1 MDMNREKLLRQ
12 ATSGEDRLLLSR
24 LADKAVKAEGTSSVS
39 WSSFLD
45 PRQQNLVEAAFNSAW
60 SDSGMTMRFEGGY
73 EGAERNIAG
82 FMPDVEWDLE
92 DEAPLRLLA
101 LRKGG
106 AGFAGDLSH
115 RDYLGALMGLGIKR
129 EMIGDILVSAEGAK
143 IVVLADMASFIM
155 MQLDKVGSERVEVSE
170 ANLDAL
176 EAPERKEREIRGTVM
191 SLRLD
196 AVASLAFSVS
206 RTRMADWIRAEK
218 VTLNW
223 EVQESPA
230 KPVREGDILS
240 IRGKGRA
247 LLESLGGVSR
257 KGRTGV
263 VIKRLI

>member
-1 MDMNREKLLRQ
+1 MNREKLLRQ
-12 ATSGEDRLLLSR
+12 AASGEDRLLFSK
-24 LADKAVKAEGTSSVS
+24 LADKAAKAEGTSCAA
-39 WSSFLD
+39 WTSFLD
-45 PRQQNLVEAAFNSAW
+45 PRQRNLVENAFGGAL
-60 SDSGMTMRFEGGY
+60 SDSSVTMRFEGGY

-82 FMPDVEWDLE
+82 FLPEVDWELD

-101 LRKGG
+101 VRRGG
-106 AGFAGDLSH
+106 VDFTAGLSH

-129 EMIGDILVSAEGAK
+129 EMIGDILVGDDGAK
-143 IVVLADMASFIM
+143 VVVMADMADFILT
-155 MQLDKVGSERVEVSE
+155 QLDKVGSERVEVSE
-170 ANLDAL
+170 ADLETL

-218 VTLNW
+218 VILNW

-230 KPVREGDILS
+230 KTIKEGDIMS

-247 LLESLGGVSR
+247 VLESLGGVSR
-257 KGRTGV
+257 KGRTGIV
-263 VIKRLI
+263 VKRLV

>member
-1 MDMNREKLLRQ
+1 MNREKLLQQ

-24 LADKAVKAEGTSSVS
+24 LADKAAKAEGTSSAA

-45 PRQQNLVEAAFNSAW
+45 PRQQNLVEAAFNVAL
-60 SDSGMTMRFEGGY
+60 SDSAVMIRFEGGY
-73 EGAERNIAG
+73 EGAERNIVG
-82 FMPDVEWDLE
+82 FLPEVDWDLD

-106 AGFAGDLSH
+106 AGFAGELSH

-143 IVVLADMASFIM
+143 VVVMAEMAPFIR
-155 MQLDKVGSERVEVSE
+155 MQLDQVGSERIEVSDVDF
-170 ANLDAL
+170 NAL
-176 EAPERKEREIRGTVM
+176 ETPEPKEREIRGTVM

-230 KPVREGDILS
+230 KPVKEGDILS

-247 LLESLGGVSR
+247 ILASLGGVSR
-257 KGRTGV
+257 KGRTGI
-263 VIKRLI
+263 VITRLV